1 MFFFYLFGNLSQT
14 DKEALLAFKRP
25 QLVAVDWSMTGYQN
39 VTVQKGFW
47 FSSHENWGWM
57 QLPYTDI
64 PLMKY
69 VIFFFDSA
77 YLVLNADIFFKEF
90 VY

>member
-1 MFFFYLFGNLSQT
+1 MFFFYLFGPDLSQK

-25 QLVAVDWSMTGYQN
+25 QLVAVDWSMPGGYRN
-39 VTVQKGFW
+39 VTVQRGFW

-64 PLMKY
+64 PFMKC
-69 VIFFFDSA
+69 VFFFSCRR
-77 YLVLNADIFFKEF
+77 
-90 VY
+90 